1 MIEPL
6 YDIIGVGIGPF
17 NLGLAAL
24 LAPTGVKS
32 LFLEQK
38 PKFQWH
44 SGLLIEGCTIQVPF
58 LADLVTMADPTSP
71 YSFLNYLQA
80 HSRLYHFYLY
90 ENFHIPRQEYNHYC
104 QWVAQKLD
112 CCQFGQ
118 RVEGITWENTGTE
131 SSYQVQVRQVETG
144 AVLTYN
150 ARHLVLG
157 VGSIPQVPPC
167 FRTVHSEKVFH
178 SAEFLHKRDRCRE
191 STSITVIGSGQ
202 SAGEVFYELLQEQS
216 SYGYHLEW
224 YTRSPGFFPMEYSKL
239 GLEHF
244 SPDYTTYFYS
254 LPPQKRDGILSQ
266 QNLLYKGIS
275 AKTIADIYDLLYE
288 RSVCGN
294 QPDIKLLSLV
304 EVKEVESVGDRF
316 ILGYRHRQQET
327 RFTHETDCIILA
339 TGYDHAIPNCIEGI
353 RDLIAW
359 DDKNR
364 YGVKLDYRLALTQD
378 IPNQIFVQNGELHS
392 HGVGAPDLGLGAYR
406 NSVII
411 NTLLGE
417 SVYRVNRRNVFQQ
430 FGVT

>member
-6 YDIIGVGIGPF
+6 YDVIGVGIGPF

-24 LAPTGVKS
+24 LAPTPVKS

-71 YSFLNYLQA
+71 YSFLNYLHA
-80 HSRLYHFYLY
+80 HSRLYHFYFY

-104 QWVAQKLD
+104 QWVAQQLD

-131 SSYQVQVRQVETG
+131 SYYQVQVREVETG
-144 AVLTYN
+144 AVLRYN
-150 ARHLVLG
+150 TRHLVLG

-191 STSITVIGSGQ
+191 SQSITVIGSGQ
-202 SAGEVFYELLQEQS
+202 SAGEVFYELLQEQP

-224 YTRSPGFFPMEYSKL
+224 HTRSPGFFPMEYSKL

-244 SPDYTTYFYS
+244 SPDYTNYFYA
-254 LPPQKRDGILSQ
+254 LPPQKRDLILSQ
-266 QNLLYKGIS
+266 QSLLYKGIS

-294 QPDIKLLSLV
+294 QPDIKVLSLV
-304 EVKEVESVGDRF
+304 EVKEIESVGDRF

-417 SVYRVNRRNVFQQ
+417 SVYRVDCRNVFQQ
-430 FGVT
+430 FGVA